1 MGKRIIAQRRGTGS
15 SRYRAH
21 SFKFKGKVSH
31 PPVQSQT
38 RTGIIVDLLSCA
50 AHTAPLAKVKF
61 DSGDEVLMLAC
72 EGMMVGNAVQ
82 VGTDAKVAEGNV
94 LQLQQIP
101 EGTLVYNIESQPG
114 DGGKFV
120 RSSGVF
126 ARVVSKTAS
135 GVVLRL
141 PSKETK
147 TFHQS
152 CRAAIGVLA
161 GGGRVDKPLLKA
173 GIAHYKHKARNHLY
187 PKVSASAM
195 NAVDHPY
202 GNKRTSRK
210 SKAMPVSRHAPP
222 GRKVGMIAARRT
234 GRKKK

>member
-1 MGKRIIAQRRGTGS
+1 MGKRIIAQRRGAGT

-21 SFKFKGKVSH
+21 SFKFKGKASH
-31 PPVQSQT
+31 PAISDAIKQ
-38 RTGIIVDLLSCA
+38 GIITDLVSCA
-50 AHTAPLAKVKF
+50 AHTAPLAQIQF
-61 DSGDEVLMLAC
+61 DDGDVSYMLAC
-72 EGMMVGNAVQ
+72 EGMIVGEQVQ
-82 VGTDAKVAEGNV
+82 IGSQAAAQEGNV
-94 LQLQQIP
+94 LPLQEIP
-101 EGTLVYNIESQPG
+101 EGTLVYNVEAQPG

-120 RSSGVF
+120 RASGVF
-126 ARVVSKTAS
+126 ARVVSKTNT

-141 PSKETK
+141 PSKTTK
-147 TFHQS
+147 TFHYQ

-173 GIAHYKHKARNHLY
+173 GVAHFKHKARNHLY